1 MAFTETNRVG
11 FVAITG
17 CGWVMP
23 SGAGNSGLQVGSAD
37 SPDASEN
44 GPRLRVIGDDLFE
57 ALANPAGELA
67 ADRHGRIASAALS
80 LAAQQA
86 GLVLPYADP
95 TRVGLVLSIAQAGQ
109 GGMIRFAEEV
119 RAQSPRFVSPIHFPE
134 TVGNYLAG
142 ALARAYGLRGPNL
155 TVSGGPGAGIEGFGE
170 AVQMIQHGA
179 ADVVFVGGCEAWTP
193 SLVEQSPPDQVAVS
207 EGACFVV
214 LERDDVFQSRG
225 VNAQAH
231 GQCRQHQPEVVDQA
245 EYRGCATGVRTDAI
259 CLEPQWGYCPSAGP
273 LLAVAAVIDAAAG
286 QSTAVSAVVLP
297 EPNAQGK
304 SILSLRIPPRQTA

>member
-23 SGAGNSGLQVGSAD
+23 SGAGNYAATLGAVELQAATENAPRLKVI
-37 SPDASEN
+37 PDALLET
-44 GPRLRVIGDDLFE
+44 
-57 ALANPAGELA
+57 LAKPAGELA
-67 ADRHGRIASAALS
+67 GDRQGCIASAALG
-80 LAAQQA
+80 LAVQQA
-86 GLVLPYADP
+86 RLVLPYADP
-95 TRVGLVLSIAQAGQ
+95 TRIGLVLSIAQAGQ

-155 TVSGGPGAGIEGFGE
+155 TVSGGPAAGIEGFGE

-193 SLVEQSPPDQVAVS
+193 PLVEQSPPDQMAVS

-214 LERDDVFQSRG
+214 LERDDFFQSRG
-225 VNAQAH
+225 VSAQAH
-231 GQCRQHQPEVVDQA
+231 GLCQPHQALVVDQA
-245 EYRGCATGVRTDAI
+245 KYRGCATGVRTDAI
-259 CLEPQWGYCPSAGP
+259 CIEPVWGYCPSAGP
-273 LLAVAAVIDAAAG
+273 LLAVATIIDATAG
-286 QSTAVSAVVLP
+286 QSVAVSAVVLP
-297 EPNAQGK
+297 EPNALGK
-304 SILSLRIPPRQTA
+304 SILSLRIPAHQTA